1 MKRNKIVVAIFV
13 ILIIAILSVIGLL
26 VYNYIDSMQASNDNV
41 ENVEQNTQ
49 IENVVSSPISNEQV
63 ESEVI
68 LDPNLT
74 PIENEPEEKESAVST
89 YYYSQLNETAKAI
102 YDGLKENKSNL
113 TSGNYIIDYG
123 TDFNTILNTENG
135 VEEVSQAFQS
145 AWDAFSY
152 DNMDLFYI
160 DVTKITLTSQ
170 SYDLGGIKTYNIS
183 IGPGENNNYFSDS
196 FKSKE
201 EVESAMNYLENI
213 KEQMIEQTATDD
225 DYTKISKVHNWLIY
239 FVNYEDNETSKDQHT
254 IYGPLKNGEAV
265 CEGYARAFKYLM
277 DGVGIPCVLVSGNAT
292 TSQRRN

>member
-26 VYNYIDSMQASNDNV
+26 AYNYIDSMQTSNNNV
-41 ENVEQNTQ
+41 ENKEPNTQ
-49 IENVVSSPISNEQV
+49 IENMVSSPVSNEQI
-63 ESEVI
+63 EGEVL

-74 PIENEPEEKESAVST
+74 PIESEPQEKESVVSI
-89 YYYSQLNETAKAI
+89 YYYSQLNETARAI

-123 TDFNTILNTENG
+123 EDFNTVLNTEGG
-135 VEEVSQAFQS
+135 VEEVSKAFQS

-170 SYDLGGIKTYNIS
+170 SHDLGGIKTYNIS
-183 IGPGENNNYFSDS
+183 IGPGENNNYFSNS
-196 FKSKE
+196 FKNKQ
-201 EVESAMNYLENI
+201 EVENAMAYLENI

-225 DYTKISKVHNWLIY
+225 DYTKILKVHNWLIY
-239 FVNYEDNETSKDQHT
+239 FINYKDNETSKNQHT
-254 IYGPLKNGEAV
+254 IYGALKNGEAV

-277 DGVGIPCVLVSGNAT
+277 DGVGVPCVLVSGNAT